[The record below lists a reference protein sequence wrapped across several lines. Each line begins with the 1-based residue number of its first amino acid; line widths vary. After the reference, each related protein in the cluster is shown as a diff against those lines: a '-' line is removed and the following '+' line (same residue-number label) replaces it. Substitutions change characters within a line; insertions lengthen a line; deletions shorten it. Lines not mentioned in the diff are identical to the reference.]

1 MNPKRNLM
9 KGLIVCLVL
18 FFSVNLASSTLFRK
32 ARLDLTENGLFTLSD
47 GTRAILEGMEDD
59 VTLRFYFSKSMAND
73 LTDLRDY
80 ARRVEELL
88 VEYQAIAGSRL
99 DVQII
104 EPEPFSEEEDQ
115 AVGYGIQGVPVN
127 NAGEMLY
134 FGLIGTNTTDGSSSR
149 KSLLLPLLGGA
160 RKQLWIMCHPR

>member
-1 MNPKRNLM
+1 MNPKRNLW
-9 KGLIVCLVL
+9 KGLLVCLVL
-18 FFSVNLASSTLFRK
+18 FFSINLASSTLFRK
-32 ARLDLTENGLFTLSD
+32 ARLDLTESGLFTLSD

-88 VEYQAIAGSRL
+88 VEYQSIAGPRL

-104 EPEPFSEEEDQ
+104 EPEPFSPQHNIIGAHCAPSPRARAPRGSAREKG
-115 AVGYGIQGVPVN
+115 VGDS
-127 NAGEMLY
+127 
-134 FGLIGTNTTDGSSSR
+134 T
-149 KSLLLPLLGGA
+149 A
-160 RKQLWIMCHPR
+160 RPFTE